1 MYLALQMKQ
10 LLIVLFLVSSLGY
23 SQQFIE
29 AKPIEAEHFI
39 GYDSYKNLFFTQ
51 GMVLYKTGPTGIF
64 EFTDFQLGPISSVDI
79 INPLNV
85 VVYYEQT
92 NTAVLLD
99 NRLTQIERINFN
111 TLAPFTNTSAATNAG
126 GNKLW
131 IFNQDNQQLELYN
144 YRTNQTRELSQPI
157 AETLKRQ
164 VSNFNYCYV
173 LTEKQLIGYNPFG
186 GVLFTMPFEKGENIY
201 QYDEDVV
208 ILRDNQLFK
217 ISDKNTEVI
226 PFFNPEISIKDL
238 QLTQDFLYI
247 YDGEKLHIFAINK
260 PKK

>member
-1 MYLALQMKQ
+1 MKQ
-10 LLIVLFLVSSLGY
+10 LLVFILLLSNISY
-23 SQQFIE
+23 SQQFIKATTLE
-29 AKPIEAEHFI
+29 ADHFV
-39 GYDSYKNLFFTQ
+39 GFDSYKNLYSTN
-51 GMVLYKTGPTGIF
+51 GMVIHKVGPTGVF

-111 TLAPFTNTSAATNAG
+111 TLPPYTNTSAATNAG

-164 VSNFNYCYV
+164 TSNFNYCYV
-173 LTEKQLIGYNPFG
+173 LTQKQLISYNPFG
-186 GVLFTMPFEKGENIY
+186 GLLFTIPFENADNVY
-201 QYDEDVV
+201 QYNEEVL
-208 ILRDNQLFK
+208 ILRNNQLFK
-217 ISDKNTEVI
+217 ISENSTEI
-226 PFFNPEISIKDL
+226 TPFFNPEITIKDL

-247 YDGEKLHIFAINK
+247 YDGKKLHIFAINK